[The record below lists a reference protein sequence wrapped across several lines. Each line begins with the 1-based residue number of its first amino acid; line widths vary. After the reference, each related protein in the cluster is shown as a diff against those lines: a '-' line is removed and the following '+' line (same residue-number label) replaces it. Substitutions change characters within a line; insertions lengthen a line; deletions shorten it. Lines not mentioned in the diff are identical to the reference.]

1 MVYRKAKQKVR
12 RVYLR
17 GKSRFGSDLL
27 KNPLIVGL
35 AAGAAKNALAG
46 KKIIDIEN
54 IKNRI
59 SKMDG
64 TNPLILFGLGILSK
78 NPIITAIG
86 LFGIV
91 DPPDGAEKKKELY
104 RYSNIGENEESVGYS
119 NVGENQEQSEYS
131 NVGENQEQSEY
142 SNAGE
147 NQEQSEYS
155 NAGETQE
162 TTKKRFVY

>member
-12 RVYLR
+12 RVYSR
-17 GKSRFGSDLL
+17 GKSIFGGDFL
-27 KNPLIVGL
+27 KNPYILGIGTGL
-35 AAGAAKNALAG
+35 AKNALAG

-64 TNPLILFGLGILSK
+64 TNPLILFGLGVLSK

-91 DPPDGAEKKKELY
+91 DPPDEKKEEY
-104 RYSNIGENEESVGYS
+104 IEYSNIGENQEPIGYSNIGENEEST
-119 NVGENQEQSEYS
+119 EYS
-131 NVGENQEQSEY
+131 NVGEIEKIAQ
-142 SNAGE
+142 
-147 NQEQSEYS
+147 
-155 NAGETQE
+155 
-162 TTKKRFVY
+162 KKRCIY